1 MHILAVWS
9 RPEHAKGKGAIP
21 TALAAEGPD
30 LPFSL
35 CPPPIRNVQGLEGGT
50 SGEQMRVPGSGGAQT
65 VRTSLWMP
73 LVGSHIE

>member
-35 CPPPIRNVQGLEGGT
+35 CPPPQLAMFKGLKEEQVESRCEYPEVEALRQSELH
-50 SGEQMRVPGSGGAQT
+50 SGC
-65 VRTSLWMP
+65 L
-73 LVGSHIE
+73 